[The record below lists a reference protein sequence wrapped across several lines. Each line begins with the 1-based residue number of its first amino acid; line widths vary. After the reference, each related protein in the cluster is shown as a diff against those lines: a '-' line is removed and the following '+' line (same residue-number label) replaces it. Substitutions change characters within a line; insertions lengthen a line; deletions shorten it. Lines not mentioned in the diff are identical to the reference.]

1 MVVFSPKLELITLEV
16 FLILNDSVVLLNP
29 NFSVSSM
36 SISCSLFKIF
46 FGQYYCFIQ
55 KSAKGGLGFLAPPRL
70 FQVNVLLLLK
80 MWLGCLS
87 PMPGKG
93 RRSCLCWSHGKQQLR
108 AQGFWFRQK
117 STGLWQNKNRNLN
130 VIE

>member
-16 FLILNDSVVLLNP
+16 FFILNDSIVLLNP
-29 NFSVSSM
+29 NFSVSAI
-36 SISCSLFKIF
+36 SISCSPFF
-46 FGQYYCFIQ
+46 FGQCHCFIQ

-93 RRSCLCWSHGKQQLR
+93 RRSYLCWSHGKQQLR

-117 STGLWQNKNRNLN
+117 SISLWQNKNRNLN
-130 VIE
+130 ITE